1 MNKLIAIAAVSLLPF
16 GSAFAAQDIGCGLGT
31 QLMKDQN
38 GLIFRVLG
46 ATTNG
51 FFGNQTFGI
60 TSGTLGCAKNGVVA
74 ENARRSMFAATN
86 VDQLSAEIAAG
97 EGETLATLAALYKVD
112 AADVAAFY
120 ALAQSQYATLFP
132 NAEVTTGEVLARLE
146 TVMANDAR
154 LARYVA

>member
-1 MNKLIAIAAVSLLPF
+1 MKKMLAIAAVSLLPF
-16 GSAFAAQDIGCGLGT
+16 GTAFAAQDIGCGLGT
-31 QLMKDQN
+31 ELMKDQK

-51 FFGNQTFGI
+51 SFGNQTFGI

-74 ENARRSMFAATN
+74 SDARRSMFTAAN

-97 EGETLATLAALYKVD
+97 EGETLATLAALYNVD

-120 ALAQSQYATLFP
+120 ALAQSQHAALFP
-132 NAEVTTGEVLARLE
+132 NAQVTTGDVLAALE
-146 TVMANDAR
+146 VAMAHDAR
-154 LARYVA
+154 LARYIG

>member
-1 MNKLIAIAAVSLLPF
+1 MNKLLAIAVVGVLPF

-31 QLMKDQN
+31 ELMKDQK

-51 FFGNQTFGI
+51 TFSNQTFGI

-74 ENARRSMFAATN
+74 EDVRRSMFAAAN

-97 EGETLATLAALYKVD
+97 EGETLATLAALYNVE
-112 AADVAAFY
+112 AADVAAFN
-120 ALAQSQYATLFP
+120 ALAQSQHAALFP
-132 NAEVTTGEVLARLE
+132 NANVTTGDVLAALE
-146 TVMANDAR
+146 VAMARDAR
-154 LARYVA
+154 LARYIA

>member
-1 MNKLIAIAAVSLLPF
+1 MKKMLAIAALGLLPF

-31 QLMKDQN
+31 ELMKDQK

-51 FFGNQTFGI
+51 TFGNQTFGI

-74 ENARRSMFAATN
+74 SDARRSMFAAAN

-97 EGETLATLAALYKVD
+97 EGETLATLAALYNVD
-112 AADVAAFY
+112 AADLAAFN
-120 ALAQSQYATLFP
+120 ALAQSQHAALFP
-132 NAEVTTGEVLARLE
+132 NAQVTTGDVLAALE
-146 TVMANDAR
+146 VAMARDAR
-154 LARYVA
+154 LARYIA